1 MLNDLTAGK
10 GDLSLLAWQDLHF
23 GHGRARYI
31 TPEYGWVTEAPARVT
46 SSFTLAQLRSEA
58 VMFEI
63 ANSQDV
69 PNLARIMPPSRLKT
83 KRALRRGLGKRST
96 STNPMPRPTGMQTS
110 NWSSGDR
117 PSIKR

>member
-1 MLNDLTAGK
+1 M
-10 GDLSLLAWQDLHF
+10 LAWQDLNY
-23 GHGRARYI
+23 GHGRASYMA
-31 TPEYGWVTEAPARVT
+31 PEYGWIMEEPARVT
-46 SSFTLAQLRSEA
+46 SSFTLAQLGREA

-63 ANSQDV
+63 TNSQDV
-69 PNLARIMPPSRLKT
+69 PNLARIMPPSLLKT

-96 STNPMPRPTGMQTS
+96 STNPMPRPTGTQTS